1 MLPSQTAH
9 REGAGRGSLTR
20 PASQVWQHTR
30 LSVLYTLY
38 YISSPAVL
46 HRVVV
51 NMEKLGGGRE
61 GGGVSRLHI
70 RVVVLYKAN
79 YKSSPIQV
87 LFFLVVPC
95 NILRPL
101 AAFWTWTNQYWSC
114 GKTGVEEQ
122 SLVRPDP
129 QYKGEAGEV
138 SHDQHRFVCV
148 QNAARGLRILCR
160 SPRKNSTI
168 NKKNWKKKSP
178 YYWL

>member
-1 MLPSQTAH
+1 MTSHFCQMTSHFGHFFYHHDYSFFLKTAMTSH
-9 REGAGRGSLTR
+9 YHPIMTGHYHSIIT
-20 PASQVWQHTR
+20 
-30 LSVLYTLY
+30 
-38 YISSPAVL
+38 
-46 HRVVV
+46 RVVF
-51 NMEKLGGGRE
+51 
-61 GGGVSRLHI
+61 
-70 RVVVLYKAN
+70 LYKAN

-101 AAFWTWTNQYWSC
+101 AVFWTWTNQYWSC
-114 GKTGVEEQ
+114 DKTGVEEQ
-122 SLVRPDP
+122 SLDRPDP

-168 NKKNWKKKSP
+168 N
-178 YYWL
+178 

>member
-1 MLPSQTAH
+1 MRNSETVFLITALLTIRENLSWWLP
-9 REGAGRGSLTR
+9 G
-20 PASQVWQHTR
+20 
-30 LSVLYTLY
+30 
-38 YISSPAVL
+38 
-46 HRVVV
+46 RVVF
-51 NMEKLGGGRE
+51 
-61 GGGVSRLHI
+61 
-70 RVVVLYKAN
+70 LYKAN

-114 GKTGVEEQ
+114 DKTGVEEQ
-122 SLVRPDP
+122 SLDRPDP

-178 YYWL
+178 

>member
-1 MLPSQTAH
+1 MLENS
-9 REGAGRGSLTR
+9 SKLKCWLLILLL
-20 PASQVWQHTR
+20 ASPWQWSR
-30 LSVLYTLY
+30 AAEMITLHC
-38 YISSPAVL
+38 SWVCS
-46 HRVVV
+46 RVVF
-51 NMEKLGGGRE
+51 
-61 GGGVSRLHI
+61 
-70 RVVVLYKAN
+70 LYKAN

-114 GKTGVEEQ
+114 DKTGVEEQ
-122 SLVRPDP
+122 SLDRPDP

-168 NKKNWKKKSP
+168 NKKIEEKKTTLTLTS
-178 YYWL
+178 LSCLQIRNIFI